1 MAFSY
6 SDKNFTV
13 IGNLCFVHIQLDG
26 TKTIFDIP
34 PAISDRILFG
44 GIACDYTYYTFNTT
58 TSSRAIANLTPNT
71 GFAKIK
77 HGKIICSE
85 AGDNFSFG
93 YLSFYFPIDS
103 NK

>member
-13 IGNLCFVHIQLDG
+13 IGNLCFVHIKLDG
-26 TKTIFDIP
+26 TENIFDIP
-34 PAISDRILFG
+34 PAISDRILFDSIVCDYRYSTENSSG
-44 GIACDYTYYTFNTT
+44 RSAGGGMSNTGIAVIIND
-58 TSSRAIANLTPNT
+58 
-71 GFAKIK
+71 
-77 HGKIICSE
+77 KIICSV
-85 AGDNFSFG
+85 AGKG

>member
-13 IGNLCFVHIQLDG
+13 IGNLCFVHIPLYG
-26 TKTIFDIP
+26 TEAIFDIP
-34 PAISDRILFG
+34 PAISDRILFED
-44 GIACDYTYYTFNTT
+44 IVCDYTYYTLA
-58 TSSRAIANLTPNT
+58 SGGRGGGSANLTPNT

-77 HGKIICSE
+77 YGKIICSDVSD
-85 AGDNFSFG
+85 GFLYG

-103 NK
+103 NM

>member
-13 IGNLCFVHIQLDG
+13 IGNLCFVHIPLDG
-26 TKTIFDIP
+26 IETIFDIP
-34 PAISDRILFG
+34 PAISDRILFEDNV
-44 GIACDYTYYTFNTT
+44 CDYTYYTSN
-58 TSSRAIANLTPNT
+58 SVGGHGNSTPNT

-77 HGKIICSE
+77 YGKIICSDVSD
-85 AGDNFSFG
+85 GFLYG

-103 NK
+103 NM

>member
-13 IGNLCFVHIQLDG
+13 VGNLCFVHIVLDG
-26 TKTIFDIP
+26 TQTTYYIP
-34 PAISDRILFG
+34 PAISDRMLFSN
-44 GIACDYTYYTFNTT
+44 ISFVYTYHVKNNV
-58 TSSRAIANLTPNT
+58 SRGGSVRPNF
-71 GFAKIK
+71 GYGEVYSDVIV
-77 HGKIICSE
+77 CSD
-85 AGDNFSFG
+85 AGNG

>member
-13 IGNLCFVHIQLDG
+13 IGNLCFVHITLDG
-26 TKTIFDIP
+26 TESMIDIP
-34 PAISDRILFG
+34 PAIVERIL
-44 GIACDYTYYTFNTT
+44 YP
-58 TSSRAIANLTPNT
+58 R
-71 GFAKIK
+71 
-77 HGKIICSE
+77 IICNYPYLYREKAKGSGTAKKGIGYAIIINSKISLTDVGE
-85 AGDNFSFG
+85 G

>member
-13 IGNLCFVHIQLDG
+13 IGNLCFVHIPLDG
-26 TKTIFDIP
+26 IETIFDIP
-34 PAISDRILFG
+34 PAISDRILFED
-44 GIACDYTYYTFNTT
+44 IYCNYTYYT
-58 TSSRAIANLTPNT
+58 SSSVGGHGHSTPNT
-71 GFAKIK
+71 GFAKIRD
-77 HGKIICSE
+77 GKIICSDVSD
-85 AGDNFSFG
+85 GFLYG

>member
-13 IGNLCFVHIQLDG
+13 IGNLCFVRIVLDG
-26 TKTIFDIP
+26 TKTLFDIP
-34 PAISDRILFG
+34 PAIADRMLFNDFTCTYVYYDENASTLSTG
-44 GIACDYTYYTFNTT
+44 GSGAMLNI
-58 TSSRAIANLTPNT
+58 
-71 GFAKIK
+71 GFAAIRGDKIL
-77 HGKIICSE
+77 CTE
-85 AGDNFSFG
+85 AGEG

>member
-13 IGNLCFVHIQLDG
+13 IGNLCFVHILLDG
-26 TKTIFDIP
+26 TETFFDIP
-34 PAISDRILFG
+34 PAISDRILFNN
-44 GIACDYTYYTFNTT
+44 IICDYTYYATEG
-58 TSSRAIANLTPNT
+58 SGGVASLTPKT
-71 GFAKIK
+71 GFAGISNDQ
-77 HGKIICSE
+77 IIFTG
-85 AGDNFSFG
+85 AGEG

>member
-13 IGNLCFVHIQLDG
+13 VGNLCFVHIQLDG
-26 TKTIFDIP
+26 TENFYDIP
-34 PAISDRILFG
+34 PAISDRILFDD
-44 GIACDYTYYTFNTT
+44 IVCDYTYYTENV
-58 TSSRAIANLTPNT
+58 SGGGHGNLMPNT
-71 GFAKIK
+71 GFAKIRD
-77 HGKIICSE
+77 GKIICSH
-85 AGDNFSFG
+85 ASDGFSYG

>member
-13 IGNLCFVHIQLDG
+13 IGNLCFVHISLDG
-26 TKTIFDIP
+26 TETIFDIP
-34 PAISDRILFG
+34 PAISDRILSDD
-44 GIACDYTYYTFNTT
+44 IVCDYIYYTAI
-58 TSSRAIANLTPNT
+58 SSGGGHGHSTPNT
-71 GFAKIK
+71 GIAIIRD
-77 HGKIICSE
+77 GEIICSNTVD
-85 AGDNFSFG
+85 GFLYG